1 MAEWKESEHP
11 RDNAGKFTD
20 KEGSSSSYRDEVNE
34 RIKWAKENNVELPL
48 NDDGSLNDIRLQK
61 IYNENTKKSA
71 NNFALND
78 EESLAV
84 YKKITEEGGYTVE
97 ELQELPIFNRIQK
110 EAEKSRFENA
120 KRLGMPDEYDGYT
133 FNIKTS
139 EREAQRE
146 KWVNDFITGN
156 GVETRPKTPLKKE
169 SKLTLVVGLPASGK
183 SSRIANPLSEEQG
196 AFIFDSD
203 EMKKLIDG
211 FDGGKNA
218 NGVHQESKKLLNR
231 AQEKFTAGEMKG
243 TNVVFPVI
251 GDEYESTMEK
261 IQPFIDAGYSVEIAY
276 KKADTRESMNRVI
289 SRAIKEG
296 RYIPRKVVMA
306 YNNDNI
312 VSAYNELIKNGIKRS
327 KYSEI

>member
-1 MAEWKESEHP
+1 MAEFDESKHP
-11 RDNAGKFTD
+11 RDEEGKFTYKGSGQQRTEGEKRREAVRKYSDDPGRDMAEMGLTPNYSKFALRD
-20 KEGSSSSYRDEVNE
+20 KESQEVYQ
-34 RIKWAKENNVELPL
+34 RISNGEFY
-48 NDDGSLNDIRLQK
+48 S
-61 IYNENTKKSA
+61 
-71 NNFALND
+71 
-78 EESLAV
+78 
-84 YKKITEEGGYTVE
+84 VE
-97 ELQELPIFNRIQK
+97 ELNNLPIFNRIQK

-120 KRLGMPDEYDGYT
+120 KRLGMPDEYYGYT
-133 FNIKTS
+133 NKIQTP
-139 EREAQRE
+139 ERDQARE
-146 KWVNDFITGN
+146 KWVNDFIAGN

-218 NGVHQESKKLLNR
+218 DGVHKESKDLLER
-231 AQEKFTAGEMKG
+231 VQKKFTAGEMKG

-251 GDEYESTMEK
+251 GDNYKKTMEK
-261 IQPFIDAGYSVEIAY
+261 LQPFKDAGYDIEIAY

-289 SRAIKEG
+289 SRAIKDG
-296 RYIPRKVVMA
+296 RYIPRDVVME

-312 VSAYNELIKNGIKRS
+312 VSTYNELLKNGIKRS